1 MHEEKSTV
9 CYEHMIV
16 ASSSSNNDDNMS
28 LGANQEE
35 VPTSTHD
42 VASSSVIPQRR
53 GGVPSRGGSIHLQ
66 IRGPLKGQSFNV
78 SLFCFEFVRV

>member
-9 CYEHMIV
+9 CYEYMIV
-16 ASSSSNNDDNMS
+16 ASSSSNDDDNMS

-35 VPTSTHD
+35 VPASTHD

-53 GGVPSRGGSIHLQ
+53 GGVPSRGDPFTCKYEAH
-66 IRGPLKGQSFNV
+66 
-78 SLFCFEFVRV
+78 